1 MENRF
6 SRPYDEE
13 KRREEEEAKAQF
25 EQYQVKRRFWFSFQK
40 IYPVQYFYNSYLGQ
54 RGTFFRDIVFENTV
68 NLGRSMFVYDDK

>member
-25 EQYQVKRRFWFSFQK
+25 EQYQVKRRF
-40 IYPVQYFYNSYLGQ
+40 
-54 RGTFFRDIVFENTV
+54 
-68 NLGRSMFVYDDK
+68 